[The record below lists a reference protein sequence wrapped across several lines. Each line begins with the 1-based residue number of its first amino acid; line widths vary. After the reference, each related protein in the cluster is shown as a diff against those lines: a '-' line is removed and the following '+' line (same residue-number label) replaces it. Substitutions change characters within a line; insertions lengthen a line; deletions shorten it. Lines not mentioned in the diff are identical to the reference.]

1 MPAIIPNTNM
11 STLPLLGKIL
21 AHGYI
26 VVNYLPIHVAFLVLS
41 TVLCSPAEEITDSV
55 LVQSFI
61 DYISLHE
68 GSVLRSV
75 TKGEMLSTNEVIN
88 VLRRLGCTNIPTR
101 YNIKE
106 LILKVANHQLL
117 IKPLA
122 AIYSIRT
129 GVPGV
134 YKAFWENISILNFYS
149 LCRSLQAT
157 PGAIMNVLSEPVDM
171 NATQSRVFTNT

>member
-1 MPAIIPNTNM
+1 M
-11 STLPLLGKIL
+11 
-21 AHGYI
+21 
-26 VVNYLPIHVAFLVLS
+26 VNYLPIHVAFLLA

-61 DYISLHE
+61 DYISLHK

-75 TKGEMLSTNEVIN
+75 TKGEMLSTNEVIY

-106 LILKVANHQLL
+106 LILKVSNHQLL

-122 AIYSIRT
+122 VIYSIKT

-134 YKAFWENISILNFYS
+134 HKEKISISNF
-149 LCRSLQAT
+149 
-157 PGAIMNVLSEPVDM
+157 
-171 NATQSRVFTNT
+171 